1 MTTVDEQRLI
11 AEFRATG
18 GQVSGVLAGT
28 ALLLLHHLGA
38 RTGTPRVTPLAY
50 SCHGHG
56 RLVVI
61 ASNGGADAHPAWL
74 HNLRAHSEVTVEV
87 GTDRVAVRASEP
99 DGRERDELWA
109 DVVNRFPDVARHQA
123 QTRRTIPLVVLQP
136 R

>member
-1 MTTVDEQRLI
+1 VTTRDEQRLI

-18 GQVSGVLAGT
+18 GQASGALAGT
-28 ALLLLHHLGA
+28 PILLLHHVGA

-50 SCHGHG
+50 SSHREG
-56 RLVVI
+56 RVVVV

-74 HNLRAHSEVTVEV
+74 HNVRAHPEMTVEV
-87 GTDRVAVRASEP
+87 GTDTVAVRASEP
-99 DGRERDELWA
+99 DGRERDDLWA
-109 DVVNRFPDVARHQA
+109 EVVERFPDVGRFQA